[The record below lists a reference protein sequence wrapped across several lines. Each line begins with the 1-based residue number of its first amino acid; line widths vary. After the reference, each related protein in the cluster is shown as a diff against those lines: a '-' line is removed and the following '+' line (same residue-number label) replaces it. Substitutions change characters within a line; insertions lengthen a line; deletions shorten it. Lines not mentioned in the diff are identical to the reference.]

1 MNIHLYNNAS
11 YKNKVDKTL
20 NNEITKSGTL
30 RQETSVVNPSIVMEG
45 RIEDFALYN
54 YMYIPKFKRYYFI
67 TNITTLRNNMIEISG
82 HTDVLMSFK
91 DTILNETAVVGRQ
104 YNDYSMYLQDNYFK
118 TYAYDI
124 IITREFPNSFSG
136 QLEYVLAVA
145 GS

>member
-1 MNIHLYNNAS
+1 MKIHLYNNAS

-20 NNEITKSGTL
+20 NNEISKSGTL
-30 RQETSVVNPSIVMEG
+30 RQETSIVNPSIIMEG
-45 RIEDFALYN
+45 NIEDYALYN

-67 TNITTLRNNMIEISG
+67 TNIKTLRNNMIEISG

-91 DTILNETAVVGRQ
+91 DTILNETAIVGRQ